1 MSMRQQQEIN
11 RLTKRVDEVEQT
23 IELLATE
30 IKALKDSKPSKKA
43 A

>member
-30 IKALKDSKPSKKA
+30 IKALKNKPHKKA